1 MERER
6 EVEWETDCVYV
17 VGTHADRKI
26 KKVGEKGPVWRLI
39 IQRAIRTSVSLLIT
53 SHLQY
58 LLKVRWHQLEWDGF
72 SCVTLNNRGLC
83 ICRKGENQYAVVIC
97 VFPSISVHSA
107 FLYTLSEIHS
117 HIHIDTTSPI
127 LTVFF
132 CFPLCRPPWSQAFQF
147 VCSNRSRAG
156 AFICMKMR

>member
-6 EVEWETDCVYV
+6 DMEWETDCVYV

-39 IQRAIRTSVSLLIT
+39 VQRAIRTSVSLLIT

-58 LLKVRWHQLEWDGF
+58 LLKGRWHRLEWDGF

-107 FLYTLSEIHS
+107 FLIHFQKFIVTYT
-117 HIHIDTTSPI
+117 DTSSPI
-127 LTVFF
+127 PTVFF

-147 VCSNRSRAG
+147 VCGNRSRAG